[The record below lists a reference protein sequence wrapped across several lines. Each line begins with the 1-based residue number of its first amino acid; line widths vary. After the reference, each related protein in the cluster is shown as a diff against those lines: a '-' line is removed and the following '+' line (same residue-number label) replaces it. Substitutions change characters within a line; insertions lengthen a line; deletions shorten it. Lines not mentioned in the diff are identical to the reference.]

1 MEWHFIVIDRSGSM
15 KSKIDDVVAGYKNLL
30 TEQKDNDTARL
41 TVFTFSNK
49 TTEIYD
55 GKMNEAKEILMSQI
69 IPVGGTALIDAVGT
83 AYTKIIESRESY
95 TNIVIHVLTDGI
107 ENSSVI
113 YSSEALESIKNSI
126 LRTQKIELFFIGA
139 DSECIKN
146 SDSIKPNYIANC
158 TDDFKVAFRQVS
170 RTISGV
176 SPCEKG
182 SQSGTIEGGEHSGPI
197 SMRSVENNLPNTLF
211 NNKGYRSPVS
221 PCSSEPMLPRR
232 QHSGLAPPL
241 LRRSTPIQ

>member
-1 MEWHFIVIDRSGSM
+1 MEWHFVIIDRSGSM
-15 KSKIDDVVAGYKNLL
+15 ISKIDDVVTGYKDLL
-30 TEQKDNDTARL
+30 KEQKDNYTARL
-41 TVFTFSNK
+41 TVFTFSNT

-55 GKMNEAKEILMSQI
+55 GKMNEAEELLLSQI
-69 IPVGGTALIDAVGT
+69 IPTGGTALIDSVGT
-83 AYTKIIESRESY
+83 AYTKIIDSKESY
-95 TNIVIHVLTDGI
+95 TKISIHVLTDGI
-107 ENSSVI
+107 ENSSVL
-113 YSSEALESIKNSI
+113 YSSASLESIKNSI
-126 LRTQKIELFFIGA
+126 LRTQEIELFFIGA
-139 DSECIKN
+139 DSECIKHSN
-146 SDSIKPNYIANC
+146 SIKPNYITNC
-158 TDDFKVAFRQVS
+158 TEDFKVAFRQVS

-221 PCSSEPMLPRR
+221 PCSSEPRR